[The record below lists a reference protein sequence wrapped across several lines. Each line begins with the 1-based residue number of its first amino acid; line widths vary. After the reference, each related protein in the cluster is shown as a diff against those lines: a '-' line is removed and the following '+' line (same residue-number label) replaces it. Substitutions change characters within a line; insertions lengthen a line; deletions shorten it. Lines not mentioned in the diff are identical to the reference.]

1 MNDALRPLRSSV
13 GSKYLVALTGLALVL
28 FVLVHMAGNLLVFA
42 GQDAL
47 NSYAQKLKQM
57 GALLWVGRIG
67 LLVVFV
73 LHVVLSLRLN
83 WANREARPV
92 RYAYEDTLRASWA
105 SRHMVLTGLVL
116 LAFTLY
122 HLAHFTWGLTH
133 RAETQV
139 GVPGLPRDG
148 SVVPRFEPPR
158 SYLDLAEVR
167 DHGRKKYLP
176 NPGADLRE
184 HEHDDDY
191 RHDVYSMVVNGF
203 RVWWISGLYIVS
215 MVFLALHLWHGGS
228 SLFQSLGV
236 NAHSWQKFVS
246 YIGPTIAI
254 VVLIGN
260 CSIPVAVLLGL
271 VR

>member
-1 MNDALRPLRSSV
+1 MNDPLRPLRSSV
-13 GSKYLVALTGLALVL
+13 GSKYTVALTGLALIG
-28 FVLVHMAGNLLVFA
+28 FVLIHMAGNLTIFA
-42 GQDAL
+42 GQDAM

-57 GALLWVGRIG
+57 GPLLWVARAG
-67 LLVVFV
+67 LLAVFV
-73 LHVVLSLRLN
+73 LHVVVALRLN

-116 LAFTLY
+116 LAFILY

-133 RAETQV
+133 QADTQIM
-139 GVPGLPRDG
+139 PGRGAIEAKSPDF
-148 SVVPRFEPPR
+148 PKN
-158 SYLDLAEVR
+158 YLDLAERRSPNGKGYAPEPWVNLR
-167 DHGRKKYLP
+167 DKEKEQDP
-176 NPGADLRE
+176 
-184 HEHDDDY
+184 DY
-191 RHDVYSMVVNGF
+191 RHDVYSMVVAGF
-203 RVWWISGLYIVS
+203 RVWWISALYIVS

-236 NAHSWQKFVS
+236 NAHTWQRVVS
-246 YIGPTIAI
+246 YAGPVTA
-254 VVLIGN
+254 VVILVGN